1 MSDDKPKLHIDDDWK
16 KQAQAEKQRLAEQE
30 KRKQQVQ
37 DAETSRTDTT
47 DKADNAGTQQAN
59 QRHQQHLPPA
69 TFDALVSTFATQAMI
84 AMGLIEH
91 PEAQKMINLELAKFN
106 IDMLGIIEE
115 KTKGNLS
122 EDEKKLLAQTLH
134 QLRMAFV
141 QVSTANAGPI
151 GA

>member
-1 MSDDKPKLHIDDDWK
+1 MSEEKKLHIDDDWK

-30 KRKQQVQ
+30 RQKQQAQ
-37 DAETSRTDTT
+37 QQSQAASSQAGASSSATSARS
-47 DKADNAGTQQAN
+47 
-59 QRHQQHLPPA
+59 LPPA
-69 TFDALVSTFATQAMI
+69 TFEALVSSFATQAMI

-115 KTKGNLS
+115 KTKGNLT
-122 EDEKKLLAQTLH
+122 EDEKKLLSQTLH

-141 QVSTANAGPI
+141 QVSSAQAGPI
-151 GA
+151 GV